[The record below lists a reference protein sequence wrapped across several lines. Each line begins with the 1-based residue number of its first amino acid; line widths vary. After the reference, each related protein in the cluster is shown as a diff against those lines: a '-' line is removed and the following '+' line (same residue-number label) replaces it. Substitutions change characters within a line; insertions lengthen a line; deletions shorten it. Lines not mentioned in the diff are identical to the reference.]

1 MSQHTHGTNIGILCE
16 DGIVL
21 GNDCRIIASYMKR
34 NTEIHELLSDQEVKI
49 FQICSKPHIF
59 STLMGDV
66 KEWHKMY
73 AHMLENGFQ
82 MKSVRLARSKVIEEK
97 GSAIVIG
104 SGAFLTEGLL
114 QEIVGRYDIMTK
126 KDAVVIALRILMMGS
141 FCDYFTGCKFRVTF
155 LHKGG
160 CISDTYQLLNVYNIL
175 YDPKE
180 EQSTMFLIYSTSFG
194 PIFGGENV
202 NALIKD
208 LWSRR
213 RNDIVE
219 SNTIAKK
226 SHFYVNRIAFADA
239 NAATKAYKELIKH
252 KKCKPF
258 LS

>member
-1 MSQHTHGTNIGILCE
+1 
-16 DGIVL
+16 
-21 GNDCRIIASYMKR
+21 
-34 NTEIHELLSDQEVKI
+34 
-49 FQICSKPHIF
+49 
-59 STLMGDV
+59 MGDV

-73 AHMLENGFQ
+73 AHMLENGPKSVNESFECAYAYLTKNQRNEEDFGTIIAGYNKNEGFQ